1 MDGDWRSLDELGPL
15 SQLRFLE
22 LVQLEN
28 VSAASF
34 AANARLGEKTHL
46 ITLTLVCTSK
56 LGDDGFVKEKEDVS
70 EEEQQRIEKVLDKL
84 CPPPGVEFLQIT
96 GYFGRQLPSWM
107 ISTSMLSLNN
117 LKTLLFDDLACCRQL
132 PNGLC
137 QPPNLF
143 VQLTTASFP
152 RLNVLKLFKMLVW
165 EEWEEQVQSMHRLEN
180 LTLCD
185 CKPRHF
191 PLGLASNAS
200 SLKILGL
207 QHVKQLSYIESF
219 PYRITNFPNLQKLA
233 IAKCPK
239 LKVLERIASLSS
251 LGLEDYTM
259 EERPEYMRNIKLRN
273 LQLFCGLWL
282 LSTVAAGQSGTEWDK
297 FSHVEHVQAY
307 APDGDNERKWY
318 VLYTRGDNCKLDS
331 NFSSSTV
338 FEGKIIRMNFALIC
352 LGTLTLLVNKLG
364 KPVLCFYFHAKTLS
378 SSMVDAQGFESMYK
392 MRRRTFSYVC
402 SLVRIPFFEDM
413 MARDHTFVDGRLL
426 SLQDRVAVALRVLN
440 SGDSP
445 VTVGSSLGVNESTVS
460 LLTHVFVEAMWDR
473 AMHHCS
479 WPRSTKME
487 KIKHK
492 FDKMHGLPNC
502 CGVVHTAHITFG
514 SQNPDHEE
522 NDVVLVQAVIDLDMR
537 TEFWLDGDLLECIEK
552 YAWLNG
558 GKLKLSDG
566 PEVGEY
572 IIGDAGYPLRPWLL
586 TPYQLENGLPLS
598 ESKVEFNMR
607 HSAATAVAA
616 RWLQGEGWHPNKRR
630 VMNQTIGVCYMLHN
644 IVIDLEEDEGA
655 SMPSGQEDIYVGKAW
670 KLADEDAVTVR
681 NALSQHLIGSGVHTM
696 AEEEEQAEVAAV
708 ASGSGDGNKE
718 EEARQRQMADRGKE
732 KVHDG

>member
-1 MDGDWRSLDELGPL
+1 M
-15 SQLRFLE
+15 FLE

-28 VSAASF
+28 VSAPSF

-46 ITLTLVCTSK
+46 ITLTLVCTSN
-56 LGDDGFVKEKEDVS
+56 LGDDGFLKEKEDVS

-107 ISTSMLSLNN
+107 ISTSMVSLNN

-137 QPPNLF
+137 QPPNL
-143 VQLTTASFP
+143 
-152 RLNVLKLFKMLVW
+152 LNVLKLFKMLVW
-165 EEWEEQVQSMHRLEN
+165 EEWEEQVQAMHRLEN
-180 LTLCD
+180 LTPCD
-185 CKPRHF
+185 CKLRHF

-207 QHVKQLSYIESF
+207 QHLLLNGCPDLE
-219 PYRITNFPNLQKLA
+219 RITNLPNLQKLA

-297 FSHVEHVQAY
+297 FSHLEHVQAY

-338 FEGKIIRMNFALIC
+338 FEE
-352 LGTLTLLVNKLG
+352 
-364 KPVLCFYFHAKTLS
+364 TLS

-392 MRRRTFSYVC
+392 MRRSTFSYVC

-473 AMHHCS
+473 AMLHCS

-537 TEFWLDGDLLECIEK
+537 MTEFWLDGDLLECIEK

-558 GKLKLSDG
+558 GKVKLSDG

-616 RWLQGEGWHPNKRR
+616 RWLQGEGWHPNNRR
-630 VMNQTIGVCYMLHN
+630 VMNQTIGVCCMLHN

-718 EEARQRQMADRGKE
+718 EEARQ
-732 KVHDG
+732 